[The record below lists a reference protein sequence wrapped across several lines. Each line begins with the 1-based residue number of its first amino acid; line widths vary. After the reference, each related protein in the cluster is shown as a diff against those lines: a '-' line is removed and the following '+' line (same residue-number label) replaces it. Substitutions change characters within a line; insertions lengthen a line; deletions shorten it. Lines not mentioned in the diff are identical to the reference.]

1 MIKNKIWTSGSKF
14 ETNSRGIKRKARMS
28 PLASMQYR
36 GHAATHTG
44 INSKVGLSPGLLPR
58 IPERCVLYCQNT
70 KFGPGGGRLKTLGN
84 WVTPSKLE
92 SRHPVMHAAPTAS

>member
-70 KFGPGGGRLKTLGN
+70 KFGPGGGGG
-84 WVTPSKLE
+84 E
-92 SRHPVMHAAPTAS
+92 A